1 VFDSNGDD
9 DDYNDNDNDADAAAA
24 DDDDDDDDDGDD
36 DDDAESTL
44 QNVDYNV
51 ELHHS
56 SSTRDST
63 KITKSSVTHN

>member
-1 VFDSNGDD
+1 MFDSNGDD
-9 DDYNDNDNDADAAAA
+9 DNYNDNDNDADD

-36 DDDAESTL
+36 DDDVESTL

-63 KITKSSVTHN
+63 KITKSSVTHY